1 MLSVLFRHSLV
12 TLAPADLLFP
22 HLVPTCLIGIK
33 ARQPLHAYL
42 SHILTRQVKTVKKIV
57 TLTAAVA
64 ALASSFAAPVFAQ
77 QAQNPW
83 LVRVR
88 AVNLSPENKSDPI
101 GGQGASDQLTIN
113 NKLIPEV
120 DISYFFTPN
129 IAAELVLTY
138 PQEQDVRLSGNKIG
152 SFKHLPPTLTLQY
165 HFMPEAAFSPY
176 VGAGINYTRIS
187 SVELPNGLQLDS
199 SSFGGALQL
208 GVDYKL
214 DKNWLI
220 NFDIKKVQIS
230 SDVKTAS
237 GTKVSNVKIDPWL
250 IGVGVGYRF

>member
-1 MLSVLFRHSLV
+1 M
-12 TLAPADLLFP
+12 
-22 HLVPTCLIGIK
+22 
-33 ARQPLHAYL
+33 
-42 SHILTRQVKTVKKIV
+42 KKIV

-64 ALASSFAAPVFAQ
+64 ALASSFAAAPVFAQ
-77 QAQNPW
+77 EAQSPW

-88 AVNLSPENKSDPI
+88 AVNLSPENKSDQV
-101 GGQGASDQLTIN
+101 GGTGASDRITIN
-113 NKLIPEV
+113 NKVIPEF

-138 PQEQDVRLSGNKIG
+138 PQKQDVRLDGNKIG
-152 SFKHLPPTLTLQY
+152 TFKHLPPTLTLQY

-187 SVELPNGLQLDS
+187 SVNLAGGLQLDS
-199 SSFGGALQL
+199 SSFGGALQI
-208 GVDYKL
+208 GADYKIN
-214 DKNWLI
+214 KNWLI

-237 GTKVSNVKIDPWL
+237 GAKVSNVKIDPWL

>member
-1 MLSVLFRHSLV
+1 M
-12 TLAPADLLFP
+12 
-22 HLVPTCLIGIK
+22 
-33 ARQPLHAYL
+33 
-42 SHILTRQVKTVKKIV
+42 KKIV
-57 TLTAAVA
+57 TITAAVA
-64 ALASSFAAPVFAQ
+64 ALASSFAAAPVFAQ
-77 QAQNPW
+77 EAQSPW

-88 AVNLSPENKSDPI
+88 AVDLSPENKSDQVN
-101 GGQGASDQLTIN
+101 GAGASDRITIN
-113 NKLIPEV
+113 EKVIPEI

-138 PQEQDVRLSGNKIG
+138 PQKQDVRLDGTKIG
-152 SFKHLPPTLTLQY
+152 TFKHLPPTLLLQY

-187 SVELPNGLQLDS
+187 GVDLANGLQLDS
-199 SSFGGALQL
+199 SSVGGALQI
-208 GVDYKL
+208 GADYKIN
-214 DKNWLI
+214 KNWLI

-237 GTKVSNVKIDPWL
+237 GAKISSVKIDPWL

>member
-1 MLSVLFRHSLV
+1 M
-12 TLAPADLLFP
+12 
-22 HLVPTCLIGIK
+22 PTRLIGIK

-42 SHILTRQVKTVKKIV
+42 SLILTRQVKTVKKII
-57 TLTAAVA
+57 TITAAVA

-77 QAQNPW
+77 EAQSPW

-88 AVNLSPENKSDPI
+88 AVNLSPENKSDPVL
-101 GGQGASDQLTIN
+101 GQGASDLITIN
-113 NKLIPEV
+113 NKVIPEF

-138 PQEQDVRLSGNKIG
+138 PQKQDVRLSGTKIG
-152 SFKHLPPTLTLQY
+152 TFKHLPPTLTLQY

-187 SVELPNGLQLDS
+187 SVSIDGGLRLDS
-199 SSFGGALQL
+199 SSVGGALQV
-208 GVDYKL
+208 GADYKI
-214 DKNWLI
+214 DKNWVL
-220 NFDIKKVQIS
+220 NFDVKKVQIS

-237 GTKVSNVKIDPWL
+237 GTKISNVKIDPWL